1 MPCSVC
7 LIDGDA
13 QIREELCRLLDPSPE
28 FVCIE
33 VFPDGESALRVFTA
47 AGRCPDFVILDLH
60 LPGLSGLD
68 CLIALKRMQP
78 APKVLV
84 RTHCI
89 DPRRMFAAL
98 EAGADGYVLKTGA
111 SATVLEAL
119 CELRSGGAPLSGAVG
134 RLLLERIHGTTTPS
148 RASGLDGLTQREREV
163 LDQLAAGRSSKEIAT
178 ILDISRDTVAA
189 HLKHIYQKLGVRS
202 RLEAVL
208 RRLRAGPLSSSKTG
222 GAGGSDLRQ
231 PERLLAAS

>member
-1 MPCSVC
+1 MPCSVS

-13 QIREELCRLLDPSPE
+13 RIREELCRLLDPSPD
-28 FVCIE
+28 FVCVE
-33 VFPDGESALRVFTA
+33 VFPDAESALRVFTG
-47 AGRCPDFVILDLH
+47 AGRCPDFVILELR

-78 APKVLV
+78 APKILV

-89 DPRRMFAAL
+89 DPRRVFAAL
-98 EAGADGYVLKTGA
+98 EAGADGYVLKTGPFLE
-111 SATVLEAL
+111 VLDVL
-119 CELRSGGAPLSGAVG
+119 CELRAGGAPLSGAVG
-134 RLLLERIHGTTTPS
+134 RLLLERIHGTATGPRS
-148 RASGLDGLTQREREV
+148 SGLEGLTQREREV
-163 LDQLAAGRSSKEIAT
+163 LEQLALGRSSKEIAA

-208 RRLRAGPLSSSKTG
+208 RRLRAGPLLQGKAGALRGPGSSK
-222 GAGGSDLRQ
+222 ADR
-231 PERLLAAS
+231 PAA

>member
-13 QIREELCRLLDPSPE
+13 RIREELCRLLDPSPD
-28 FVCIE
+28 FVCVE
-33 VFPDGESALRVFTA
+33 VFPDAESALRVFTA
-47 AGRCPDFVILDLH
+47 AGRCPDFVILDLR

-68 CLIALKRMQP
+68 CLTALKRMQP

-89 DPRRMFAAL
+89 DPRRVFAAL
-98 EAGADGYVLKTGA
+98 EAGADGYLLKTGPFHA
-111 SATVLEAL
+111 VLEVL
-119 CELRSGGAPLSGAVG
+119 CELRAGGAPLSGAVG
-134 RLLLERIHGTTTPS
+134 RLLLERIHVAATGP
-148 RASGLDGLTQREREV
+148 RPSGLEGLTPRERQV
-163 LDQLAAGRSSKEIAT
+163 LDQLAAGRSATEIAA
-178 ILDISRDTVAA
+178 ILKISRDTVAA

-208 RRLRAGPLSSSKTG
+208 RRLRAGPPSQGKAGVLRGPGSS
-222 GAGGSDLRQ
+222 A
-231 PERLLAAS
+231 